1 MFPQVYPHPR
11 PLPLLVGEGMGG
23 KQNFL
28 TFRNEGNN
36 YKIYEIGWEDVECE
50 QGNQIIK
57 LALNLAFAL
66 EKYLKEDNLEI
77 HL

>member
-1 MFPQVYPHPR
+1 MFPQVYPNPR

-36 YKIYEIGWEDVECE
+36 YKIYEIG
-50 QGNQIIK
+50 
-57 LALNLAFAL
+57 
-66 EKYLKEDNLEI
+66 
-77 HL
+77 